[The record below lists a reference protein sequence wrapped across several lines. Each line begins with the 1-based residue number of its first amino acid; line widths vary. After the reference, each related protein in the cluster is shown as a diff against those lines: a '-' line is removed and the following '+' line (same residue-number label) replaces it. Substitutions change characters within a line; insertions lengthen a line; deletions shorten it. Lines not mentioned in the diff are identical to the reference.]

1 MDQYSL
7 LQNPRSCT
15 AVLTPNTRGAAHLS
29 RASKDP
35 SIASLSA
42 AADASRLASS
52 NDHEPFRAAAAAL
65 DPERTTESLGYTWL
79 THWQLIEE
87 DRQFRRIFLKTT
99 RKRQLDRQQ
108 QLLDLIEST
117 NGTALN
123 STTISTS
130 GSDIDDTEIRI
141 VHGRLSIVPSSQ
153 IDEIDDDT
161 TSSDPLVDK
170 RDSFQSPMD
179 TPSSSLFPKGNG
191 GTIYSSTT
199 MNKGVDEDLYEDSEA
214 VDDLTWLASH
224 PEAEAADLSLEY
236 TSSDLSNSTNYDST
250 TTQIN
255 DTSNNNRSNPLN
267 VALNKNNKSTAV
279 REPPYS
285 SIGNDVASVLP
296 GAVQLRLGN
305 EVAIVRPL
313 WISVRID
320 ESSSIAALYE
330 SVVPLDAQVV
340 AHMTTELTP
349 FCSVTGL
356 NFGALADLRYGPWV
370 NYFIGLVGDVAPDEA
385 DILWPNQVLH
395 RDRVMYNVRDA
406 GDMARFL
413 ADPKK
418 EDVEEHAENLQ
429 RLAQERGYKKGW
441 CWRMLVSRWGKRVL
455 KNFEIDV

>member
-123 STTISTS
+123 STALNSSTTISTS

-161 TSSDPLVDK
+161 TSSDPLVGK

-199 MNKGVDEDLYEDSEA
+199 MNKGVD
-214 VDDLTWLASH
+214 
-224 PEAEAADLSLEY
+224 
-236 TSSDLSNSTNYDST
+236 
-250 TTQIN
+250 
-255 DTSNNNRSNPLN
+255 
-267 VALNKNNKSTAV
+267 
-279 REPPYS
+279 
-285 SIGNDVASVLP
+285 
-296 GAVQLRLGN
+296 
-305 EVAIVRPL
+305 
-313 WISVRID
+313 
-320 ESSSIAALYE
+320 
-330 SVVPLDAQVV
+330 
-340 AHMTTELTP
+340 
-349 FCSVTGL
+349 
-356 NFGALADLRYGPWV
+356 
-370 NYFIGLVGDVAPDEA
+370 
-385 DILWPNQVLH
+385 
-395 RDRVMYNVRDA
+395 
-406 GDMARFL
+406 
-413 ADPKK
+413 
-418 EDVEEHAENLQ
+418 
-429 RLAQERGYKKGW
+429 
-441 CWRMLVSRWGKRVL
+441 
-455 KNFEIDV
+455 